1 MEFSRQYLVELAT
14 RTNFIRDTLEKVLRL
29 SEILKFLNNDAVFKG
44 KLALKGGTA
53 INLTAVELPRLSVD
67 IDLDFTENI
76 PREELLQEKERL
88 SKRLTDYMWQEGYTL
103 ADTRDSFAL
112 TSFLF
117 NYVNSAGNR
126 DNIKIEINFMDRCH
140 ILPLV
145 NKKILTKG
153 IVENFEVLTLN
164 TIELY
169 ASKINALLSRATP
182 RDLYDVNAMIE
193 NEVIAETDEDLLK
206 KCLIFYNSIG
216 GDYAIDN
223 LTYENVQRL
232 DFKKFKT
239 QLKPVIAKDDKF
251 DIEKAKIKVM
261 NYLKGFIVLSD
272 REQEFVSEFGKKR
285 YCPELLFE
293 DESIVGNVKHHPAAM
308 WRCREIN

>member
-1 MEFSRQYLVELAT
+1 MEVSRQYLVALAT
-14 RTNFIRDTLEKVLRL
+14 KTNFIRDTLEKVLRL
-29 SEILKFLNNDAVFKG
+29 SEILKFLNSDIVFKG

-67 IDLDFTENI
+67 IDLDLTENI
-76 PREELLQEKERL
+76 PRDELLLVKERF
-88 SKRLTDYMWQEGYTL
+88 SKRLTDYMWQEGYSV

-140 ILPLV
+140 ILPLES
-145 NKKILTKG
+145 KKILTKG
-153 IVENFEVLTLN
+153 IVDDFEVLTLN
-164 TIELY
+164 TVELY

-193 NEVIAETDEDLLK
+193 NRVIAEENKETLR

-216 GDYAIDN
+216 GDYPIED
-223 LTYENVQRL
+223 LTYENVQKL
-232 DFKKFKT
+232 DFRKFKT

-251 DIEKAKIKVM
+251 DIEKAKTKAIE
-261 NYLKGFIVLSD
+261 YLKELIVLSE
-272 REQEFVSEFGKKR
+272 REKEFVAEFKKKNYR
-285 YCPELLFE
+285 PELLFD
-293 DESIVGNVKHHPAAM
+293 DENVIKNIANHPAAM
-308 WRCREIN
+308 WRCMVK